1 MSRISF
7 RGATDLL
14 FENLTYSV
22 TQLAGVLG
30 IHSSSIVRARRKD
43 FYAGKPPA
51 EWETKVARTAR
62 EHTEM
67 LRAQAARLEE
77 LAARLDA
84 EAKEE

>member
-7 RGATDLL
+7 KEATDLL

-22 TQLAGVLG
+22 IQLAGVLG
-30 IHSSSIVRARRKD
+30 IHSSSVVRARRKD

-51 EWETKVARTAR
+51 EWETKVARVAR
-62 EHTEM
+62 THAET

-77 LAARLDA
+77 LAENLDA
-84 EAKEE
+84 GAQGE